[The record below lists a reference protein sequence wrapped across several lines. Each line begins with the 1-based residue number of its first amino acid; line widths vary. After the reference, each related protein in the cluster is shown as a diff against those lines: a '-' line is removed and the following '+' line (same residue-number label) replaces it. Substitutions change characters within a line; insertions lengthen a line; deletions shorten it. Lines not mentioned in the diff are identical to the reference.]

1 MDWHAARARCRIP
14 DARDGWHGHIQM
26 TWARDISRLAV
37 LRLMLALV
45 MVLQAGLSASAMA
58 RMDASRLAPDS
69 QQLEL
74 VICTPDGTKTVKL
87 PSGSKQPHDH
97 ADCECPCATLCAAF
111 SAASVASGARDD
123 GSPGAGL
130 TGQPLWVALE
140 AMLPD
145 LRAGARPGSP
155 RAPPLPA

>member
-1 MDWHAARARCRIP
+1 
-14 DARDGWHGHIQM
+14 M

-45 MVLQAGLSASAMA
+45 IVLQAGLSASAMA
-58 RMDASRLAPDS
+58 RMDAGRLSADS
-69 QQLEL
+69 QQFEL
-74 VICTPDGTKTVKL
+74 VICTPDGIKTVKL
-87 PSGSKQPHDH
+87 PSGSEQPHGH

-111 SAASVASGARDD
+111 SAAGLASEVRNY
-123 GSPGAGL
+123 GSPGADL
-130 TGQPLWVALE
+130 AGQPLWVALE